1 MVPEKLSAETIAV
14 HAGRPERVP
23 GAPVNPPLSLS
34 STYNAAREGEKVD
47 YAYAREDHESG
58 VAFETALG
66 ALEDGDAVGFAS
78 GMGAISN
85 VLALISPGGVLVMP
99 PVGYSGMLVATA
111 DLAESGRIKRRVVD
125 TTNLEE
131 LAAALAGAEMLWLES
146 PANPTLDITD
156 LARASELAHKH
167 GALVIADS
175 TFSTPVLTRPLD
187 LGVDIVIHSVTKWIA
202 GHSDLLLGAA
212 ITRDEH
218 ILERLRK
225 GRVISGA
232 ITGPFEAWLALRGLR
247 TMPLRVKASSASALE
262 LATRLQGAPGV
273 ASVIYPG
280 LPSHPGHEIAKKQ
293 MTGGFGAVLS
303 ITMSGGIDAARQL
316 CDNVEIFTHA
326 TSVGGVESLIERRK
340 RWEFESPL
348 VPESLLRLSIGIED
362 VEDLWRDLSRA
373 LRRLN

>member
-66 ALEDGDAVGFAS
+66 ALEDGHAVGFAS

-340 RWEFESPL
+340 RWQFESPL

-373 LRRLN
+373 LKRLN

>member
-247 TMPLRVKASSASALE
+247 TMPLRVKS
-262 LATRLQGAPGV
+262 
-273 ASVIYPG
+273 
-280 LPSHPGHEIAKKQ
+280 
-293 MTGGFGAVLS
+293 
-303 ITMSGGIDAARQL
+303 
-316 CDNVEIFTHA
+316 
-326 TSVGGVESLIERRK
+326 
-340 RWEFESPL
+340 
-348 VPESLLRLSIGIED
+348 
-362 VEDLWRDLSRA
+362 
-373 LRRLN
+373 

>member
-66 ALEDGDAVGFAS
+66 ALEDGHALGFAS
-78 GMGAISN
+78 GMAAISN

-125 TTNLEE
+125 TTNLDE

-156 LARASELAHKH
+156 LALASELAHKH
-167 GALVIADS
+167 GALVVADS

-373 LRRLN
+373 LKRLN

>member
-340 RWEFESPL
+340 RWQFESPL

-373 LRRLN
+373 LKRLN

>member
-247 TMPLRVKASSASALE
+247 TMPLRVKTSSASSLE

-340 RWEFESPL
+340 RWQFESPL

-373 LRRLN
+373 LKRLN